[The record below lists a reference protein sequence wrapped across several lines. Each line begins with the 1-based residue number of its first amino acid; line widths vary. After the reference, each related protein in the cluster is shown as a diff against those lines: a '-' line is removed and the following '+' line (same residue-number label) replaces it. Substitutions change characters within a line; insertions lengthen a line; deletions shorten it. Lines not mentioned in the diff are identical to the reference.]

1 MPRESQSGII
11 SSSSSA
17 ALSRSRIHNVCVCVC
32 VRPGA
37 LQYLILPLVIT
48 RLESDTPTPR
58 LLFPSRPPVFS
69 SSSYVYVLRTLIAR
83 NNYATITNGKL
94 RPFITDFNYTKDS
107 YYFCFWKRSVVP
119 HRVTFSREAARPS
132 SLRPTFDPSRNISGS
147 DLLTLDPYLS
157 PLSLLS
163 LSFSSFPLLF
173 LSVFLTLYLPFSSIA
188 EIPPFGAAPR
198 YPRATGQSR

>member
-1 MPRESQSGII
+1 M
-11 SSSSSA
+11 
-17 ALSRSRIHNVCVCVC
+17 CVCVC
-32 VRPGA
+32 PGA

-69 SSSYVYVLRTLIAR
+69 SSSSYVYVLRTLIAR

-94 RPFITDFNYTKDS
+94 HPFITDFNYTKDS
-107 YYFCFWKRSVVP
+107 TTSASGEVRCSS
-119 HRVTFSREAARPS
+119 SRYVFERAARPS

-157 PLSLLS
+157 PLSP
-163 LSFSSFPLLF
+163 LSFSLFFPSP
-173 LSVFLTLYLPFSSIA
+173 LSLCLSYSLPPVLQHRRNPAFRS
-188 EIPPFGAAPR
+188 
-198 YPRATGQSR
+198 RATLGRRASHDNSTTTVNQRLRYLKKNTLAP